1 VPKLPPNDEITRFDG
16 TFCTLGVE
24 TLASGF
30 ASLAADL
37 QIPTS
42 LKEVGITEADLSLLS
57 TEAMKVR
64 FATCLQEVSSLKQ
77 TSVYSL
83 RRP

>member
-1 VPKLPPNDEITRFDG
+1 
-16 TFCTLGVE
+16 VE

-64 FATCLQEVSSLKQ
+64 FATCLQWRLALPKQ
-77 TSVYSL
+77 TSAYSIQ
-83 RRP
+83 RP

>member
-1 VPKLPPNDEITRFDG
+1 
-16 TFCTLGVE
+16 VE
-24 TLASGF
+24 TLACGF

-42 LKEVGITEADLSLLS
+42 LKEVGITEADISLLS

-64 FATCLQEVSSLKQ
+64 CQIYLQEVGITEANISLLS
-77 TSVYSL
+77 T
-83 RRP
+83 

>member
-1 VPKLPPNDEITRFDG
+1 
-16 TFCTLGVE
+16 VE

-30 ASLAADL
+30 ANLAADL

-42 LKEVGITEADLSLLS
+42 LKDVGITEADLSLLS

-64 FATCLQEVSSLKQ
+64 FATCIQWRLASQRL
-77 TSVYSL
+77 TSAYSPQ
-83 RRP
+83 RP